1 MIVPLYFND
10 AIDVQA
16 FQSTWLA
23 APVPPGP
30 PLPPAVASAQRGMKS
45 ASRVI
50 QGGRMMAPSMI
61 PNKIAMIKE
70 EPLPPDSGGGVIGGV
85 PGGIPGGQVGGV
97 LGGILGG
104 GASPLVSVAALPPPP
119 VKRILRVGGNV
130 KPPRQIYAEPVKY
143 PAIAKAA
150 KIQGVVVIDAVIDQ
164 QGDVATASV
173 DLGC

>member
-1 MIVPLYFND
+1 
-10 AIDVQA
+10 
-16 FQSTWLA
+16 
-23 APVPPGP
+23 
-30 PLPPAVASAQRGMKS
+30 
-45 ASRVI
+45 
-50 QGGRMMAPSMI
+50 MMAPSMI

-104 GASPLVSVAALPPPP
+104 GASPLVSVAAPPPPP

-164 QGDVATASV
+164 QGDVVKAHSV
-173 DLGC
+173 SGPGLLIPAALDAVSRWKYEPTLLNGEPVSIEMEVKVNFTLR